1 MQAAEPIASQQ
12 ITPCCAERICR
23 LVQWAPFKNNPSL
36 IGRATIAFA
45 GGWIVVGIPIFRSK
59 DGLSVG
65 VPAFP
70 IQRNSMPKVASRSA
84 TAKSNTP
91 RLSHSKPPRRVSA
104 RAGWCWPHS
113 PRRESAH
120 ERPGRP
126 VDPSHCWRIVG
137 DQTVYLAARGA
148 SLAQIDVPKV
158 SLLMRYR
165 SYCRHVFRM
174 SGASGNYHRPPD
186 LSVVFLKFIFSTG

>member
-65 VPAFP
+65 VPNAAQLDAEGRIKIRDGKKQYTSVVTFETAEA
-70 IQRNSMPKVASRSA
+70 RERSR
-84 TAKSNTP
+84 
-91 RLSHSKPPRRVSA
+91 RLV
-104 RAGWCWPHS
+104 
-113 PRRESAH
+113 
-120 ERPGRP
+120 
-126 VDPSHCWRIVG
+126 
-137 DQTVYLAARGA
+137 LAA
-148 SLAQIDVPKV
+148 LAQAGV
-158 SLLMRYR
+158 
-165 SYCRHVFRM
+165 
-174 SGASGNYHRPPD
+174 GA
-186 LSVVFLKFIFSTG
+186 